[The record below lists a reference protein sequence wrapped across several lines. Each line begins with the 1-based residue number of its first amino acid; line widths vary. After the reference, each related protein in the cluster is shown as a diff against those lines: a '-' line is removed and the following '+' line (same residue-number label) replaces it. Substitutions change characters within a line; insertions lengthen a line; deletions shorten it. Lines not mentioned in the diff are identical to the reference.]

1 MAVVAIFLILGF
13 EVAALAPAMFIATY
27 GSSDNSSLLKVSD
40 KNVSGTENDNV
51 TTKGNVF
58 LNQTKDTTGNKTVL
72 AINGSNTTSANGS
85 NAGMLTNLSEQ
96 SLAPLQPLRGL
107 LPAPSQSQQQPSS
120 TFQQQPSSTF
130 QQQAPPL
137 QSPLNLI
144 PPLSSPQQQNPL
156 SLMQPSQQ
164 LPPPLM
170 QPSQQP
176 FTMIPPSSPLYP
188 VPPFP
193 SAEFNY
199 QPPVILSQSSYVN
212 DIGSMHIVGEV
223 LNQAPATANSVKII
237 ATLYNAN
244 GQVIGTSFT
253 YADPSNLAPGQ
264 RAPFDILVLEGSVP
278 MYQMSSY
285 GLTVDPSN
293 MPTSYPYVYQP
304 SPSRDCSPLY
314 PDVCIPP
321 PPPVLNCADVYP
333 LSNFRIIGPD
343 AHDFDRDNDGI
354 GCDD

>member
-1 MAVVAIFLILGF
+1 
-13 EVAALAPAMFIATY
+13 
-27 GSSDNSSLLKVSD
+27 
-40 KNVSGTENDNV
+40 
-51 TTKGNVF
+51 
-58 LNQTKDTTGNKTVL
+58 
-72 AINGSNTTSANGS
+72 
-85 NAGMLTNLSEQ
+85 MLTNASQQ

-107 LPAPSQSQQQPSS
+107 LPAPSQSQQQ
-120 TFQQQPSSTF
+120 QQPSTF

-176 FTMIPPSSPLYP
+176 STMIPPPSTPLYP
-188 VPPFP
+188 YIPSFP
-193 SAEFNY
+193 SAESNY

-212 DIGSMHIVGEV
+212 NFGSMHIVGEV
-223 LNQAPATANSVKII
+223 LNQAPVTANSVKII
-237 ATLYNAN
+237 ATFYDAN
-244 GQVIGTSFT
+244 GQVTGTDFT
-253 YADPSNLAPGQ
+253 YADPSDLAPGQ
-264 RAPFDILVLEGSVP
+264 RAPFDILVLEGSMP

-304 SPSRDCSPLY
+304 SPNGSCSPLY
-314 PDVCIPP
+314 PDICIPS
-321 PPPVLNCADVYP
+321 PPPVLNCNDILAR
-333 LSNFRIIGPD
+333 NFRIIGLD
-343 AHDFDRDNDGI
+343 LHNFDGDNDGI
-354 GCDD
+354 GCEE